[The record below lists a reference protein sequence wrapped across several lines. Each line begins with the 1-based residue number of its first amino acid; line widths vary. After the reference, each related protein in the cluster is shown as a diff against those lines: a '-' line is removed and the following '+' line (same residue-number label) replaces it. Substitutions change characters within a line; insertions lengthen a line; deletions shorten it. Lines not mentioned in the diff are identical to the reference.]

1 MMDLLMIVSLVISF
15 GLILELIFWCDRQI
29 KKEG

>member
-1 MMDLLMIVSLVISF
+1 MLDLLMIVSLLIGF
-15 GLILELIFWCDRQI
+15 GLVLELIAWCDRQI